1 MRKFG
6 IIPVFVAALMLSLVY
21 TSCDELEGL
30 FDGDKESADQAF
42 FPKSYEGKT
51 VAAWYARTD
60 KSDDKVKTTA
70 VFLFTDKSFVVTKNK
85 VYDDES
91 KNERKIEAEGTYTFL
106 EGDYDN
112 GKAVA
117 EVNGGGLMTI
127 MIEKG
132 KLTNLDVNEVFKK
145 QDNNKVPKAQDPV
158 DGDGGGQ
165 GGNHGNL
172 DGAVEPFFPKAYA
185 DKKVAAWYALSGN
198 KGQEDFDVDY
208 TISIFM
214 FDDYSFV
221 VTYSALLDGP
231 SGMFQVRQI
240 SEGGRYAITDGDY
253 NSGTAEL
260 YLENGKVMKVL
271 IDRGDLMTEDYKEY
285 FKQDNS
291 KVPTPSDPTENGDGG
306 GGQGGDSDYIGDVQP
321 YLPAEFGGNTI
332 GAWYLFVDEQ
342 DSKIQLE
349 SVFLF
354 DDGSLVVTKSK
365 FYTVAD
371 GREPEYAINAT
382 GKYRLTE
389 GDYESG
395 IASVVLSDGETF
407 EVKISNGELFAMNT
421 LFTKQKNEAAP
432 APLKL

>member
-6 IIPVFVAALMLSLVY
+6 FIPILAAALMLSLVY

-70 VFLFTDKSFVVTKNK
+70 VFLFTDKTFVVTKSK

-112 GKAVA
+112 GKAIA

-132 KLTNLDVNEVFKK
+132 KLTNVDVNEVFKK

-421 LFTKQKNEAAP
+421 LFTKQKNESAP

>member
-6 IIPVFVAALMLSLVY
+6 FIPMLVAALMLSLVY

-70 VFLFTDKSFVVTKNK
+70 VFLFTDKTFVVTKSK

-112 GKAVA
+112 GKAIA

-132 KLTNLDVNEVFKK
+132 KLTNVDVNEVFKK

-198 KGQEDFDVDY
+198 TWQEDFDVDY

-221 VTYSALLDGP
+221 VTYSALMDGP

>member
-1 MRKFG
+1 MLA
-6 IIPVFVAALMLSLVY
+6 AALMLSLVY

-42 FPKSYEGKT
+42 LPKSYEGKT

-70 VFLFTDKSFVVTKNK
+70 VFLFTDKTFVVTKSK

-112 GKAVA
+112 GKAIA
-117 EVNGGGLMTI
+117 EVNDGGLMTI

-132 KLTNLDVNEVFKK
+132 KLTNVDVNEVFKK

-158 DGDGGGQ
+158 DGD
-165 GGNHGNL
+165 
-172 DGAVEPFFPKAYA
+172 
-185 DKKVAAWYALSGN
+185 
-198 KGQEDFDVDY
+198 
-208 TISIFM
+208 
-214 FDDYSFV
+214 
-221 VTYSALLDGP
+221 
-231 SGMFQVRQI
+231 
-240 SEGGRYAITDGDY
+240 
-253 NSGTAEL
+253 
-260 YLENGKVMKVL
+260 
-271 IDRGDLMTEDYKEY
+271 
-285 FKQDNS
+285 
-291 KVPTPSDPTENGDGG
+291 G

>member
-1 MRKFG
+1 MLA
-6 IIPVFVAALMLSLVY
+6 AALMLSLVY

-70 VFLFTDKSFVVTKNK
+70 VFLFTDKTFVVTKSK

-112 GKAVA
+112 GKAIA
-117 EVNGGGLMTI
+117 EVNDGGLMTI

-132 KLTNLDVNEVFKK
+132 KLTNVDVNEVFKK

-165 GGNHGNL
+165 GGNHDDLN
-172 DGAVEPFFPKAYA
+172 GAVEPFFPKAYA
-185 DKKVAAWYALSGN
+185 DKTVTAWFVQYGN
-198 KGQEDFDVDY
+198 TWQEDSKIDY
-208 TISIFM
+208 AASIFM
-214 FDDYSFV
+214 FDDNTFV
-221 VTYSALLDGP
+221 VTSNALIDGP

-240 SEGGRYAITDGDY
+240 SEGGRYAITNGDFI
-253 NSGTAEL
+253 SGTVEL
-260 YLENGKVMKVL
+260 YFENGKVMKVS
-271 IDRGDLMTEDYKEY
+271 IDNGDLMTEDRKEY
-285 FKQDNS
+285 FKQDNG
-291 KVPTPSDPTENGDGG
+291 KVPAPSDPTENGGD
-306 GGQGGDSDYIGDVQP
+306 QGGDSDYIGDVQP

-421 LFTKQKNEAAP
+421 LFTKQKNESAP

>member
-6 IIPVFVAALMLSLVY
+6 FIPILAAALMLSLVY

-70 VFLFTDKSFVVTKNK
+70 VFLFTDKTFVVTKSK

-112 GKAVA
+112 GKAIA
-117 EVNGGGLMTI
+117 EVNDGGLMTI

-132 KLTNLDVNEVFKK
+132 KLTNVDVNEVFKK

-172 DGAVEPFFPKAYA
+172 DGAVEPFFPNAYA

-198 KGQEDFDVDY
+198 TWQEDFEVDY

-214 FDDYSFV
+214 FDDNTFV
-221 VTYSALLDGP
+221 VTYSALMDGP

-260 YLENGKVMKVL
+260 YFENGKVMKVL
-271 IDRGDLMTEDYKEY
+271 IDRGDLMTEDYNEY
-285 FKQDNS
+285 FKQDNG
-291 KVPTPSDPTENGDGG
+291 KVPAPSDPTENGGD
-306 GGQGGDSDYIGDVQP
+306 QGGDSDYIGDVQP